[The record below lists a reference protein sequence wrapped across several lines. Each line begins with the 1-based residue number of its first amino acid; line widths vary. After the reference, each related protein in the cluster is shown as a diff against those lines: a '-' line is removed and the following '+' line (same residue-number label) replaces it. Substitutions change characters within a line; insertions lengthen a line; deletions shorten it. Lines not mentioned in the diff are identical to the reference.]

1 MINILFM
8 GRKKVAALCLEHLIS
23 LKQCKVVGVLTDSHL
38 ATSSTGDVA
47 RRAGLP
53 IMTIEEAQS
62 CYLSGKLRFDLGV
75 SMLYWRK
82 IKGDLLSAA
91 PRGIINFHP
100 APLPAYKG
108 TAGYNLAILEGLS
121 EWATTAHYID
131 ESIDTGAIIDVSR
144 FQISS
149 RSETAQTLERKS
161 QEALF
166 SQFSR
171 VISRALASPMLLE
184 TSPNGPG
191 RYVTRAEMEAM
202 KRIKPGDDLE
212 IKTRAFW
219 FPPYDGAY
227 VEIDGKRYTLV
238 SQEMLRQLAE
248 PGTSSLFSPPQVNH
262 DSGS

>member
-1 MINILFM
+1 MRKILFM
-8 GRKKVAALCLEHLIS
+8 GRKKVAARCLEYLLS
-23 LKQCKVVGVLTDSHL
+23 VKDCEVVGVLTDSHL
-38 ATSSTGDVA
+38 AVSATADVA

-53 IMTIEEAQS
+53 IMTIEQAQAES
-62 CYLSGKLRFDLGV
+62 LSGKLKFDLGV

-82 IKGDLLSAA
+82 IKRDLISAA

-121 EWATTAHYID
+121 EWATTAHYMD

-144 FQISS
+144 FPIST
-149 RSETAQTLERKS
+149 RSETAQTLEKKS

-166 SQFSR
+166 SQFTR
-171 VISRALASPMLLE
+171 VIESALARPGLLA
-184 TSPNGPG
+184 TTPNGPG

-202 KRIKPGDDLE
+202 KRIQPGDDLE
-212 IKTRAFW
+212 AKTRAFW

-238 SQEMLRQLAE
+238 SQEMLSRLAE
-248 PGTSSLFSPPQVNH
+248 PGTSSLFSPPQGH
-262 DSGS
+262 HEAGA